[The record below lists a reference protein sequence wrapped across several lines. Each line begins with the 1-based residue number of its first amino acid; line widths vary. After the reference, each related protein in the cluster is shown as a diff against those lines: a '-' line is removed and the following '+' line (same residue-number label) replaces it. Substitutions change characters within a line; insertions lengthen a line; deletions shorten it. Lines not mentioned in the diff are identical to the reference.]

1 MLFGEMPDSRARV
14 RKMHNEPRTPCSTG
28 KEVLKYQK
36 HSRDLPKEH
45 RTQHERAPSDQ
56 LGAILYNLS
65 NNIHNKKYK
74 INITSIT
81 G

>member
-14 RKMHNEPRTPCSTG
+14 RKTHNEPRASCGTG

-36 HSRDLPKEH
+36 HRDLPKEH

-56 LGAILYNLS
+56 IGAIWDNLS
-65 NNIHNKKYK
+65 NIHNKKYK